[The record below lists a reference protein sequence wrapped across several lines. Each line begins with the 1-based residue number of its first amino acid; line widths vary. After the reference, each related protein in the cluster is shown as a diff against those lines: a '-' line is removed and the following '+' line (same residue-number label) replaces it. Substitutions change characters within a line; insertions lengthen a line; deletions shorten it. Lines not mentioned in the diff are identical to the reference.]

1 MMRTDNGKSSDRI
14 PVVAVYDT
22 DFGTFEYVPIEV
34 ARPYDSV
41 FYLEQK
47 VVEAESANAIS
58 RFVRR
63 MQQGTGVVL
72 DINSAI
78 REQLAMVPAADQMV
92 IKEDLASQGFLVG

>member
-22 DFGTFEYVPIEV
+22 ESGLFEYVPIEV

-41 FYLEQK
+41 FYTEQK
-47 VVEAESANAIS
+47 AVEAESFNAIS
-58 RFVRR
+58 KFVRR
-63 MQQGTGVVL
+63 MQQGTGVVM

-78 REQLAMVPAADQMV
+78 REQLALVPVADQAM
-92 IKEDLASQGFLVG
+92 IKADLVSQGFMVR